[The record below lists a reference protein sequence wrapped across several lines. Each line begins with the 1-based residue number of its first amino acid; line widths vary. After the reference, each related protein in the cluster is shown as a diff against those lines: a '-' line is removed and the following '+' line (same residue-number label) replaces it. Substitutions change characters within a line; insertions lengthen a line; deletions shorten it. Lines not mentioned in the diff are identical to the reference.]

1 MLSSQHDLSF
11 PLPGQ
16 THLLSFLS
24 NQPTTWKGAHVF
36 SSDAPL
42 PLSPPTSLIPHFLS
56 FHLPSIPLF
65 LSSNHLWSLSSS
77 SPSTSDPPFPHHPM
91 LRSQCS
97 PSCDVP
103 VWGLPVQEPA
113 CVVALGQRWHRPAGM
128 RGNRV
133 WAFLYKRTIK
143 PTAVHNELILIQ
155 VRCTS
160 CILACRSLSFLL
172 IIDYTVYLCFW
183 ATLFICSPRC
193 STCCGL
199 MRISLADCM
208 QYEKAYLLLDCAF
221 VMSEHEG
228 TSGAPALTLQ
238 TPYHQTLYTIK
249 QIPHKI
255 RMRWNCEASEVIVCL
270 RRWARSPCSGIDR
283 FNAARL
289 FHHLHGLMRSAW
301 KMKHAKHSGFRTS
314 ALKGRQY
321 WSAIAH
327 VNETWWM
334 SHYDRN

>member
-1 MLSSQHDLSF
+1 MLSSKHDLFF
-11 PLPGQ
+11 PLPVQ
-16 THLLSFLS
+16 THLLFFLS
-24 NQPTTWKGAHVF
+24 NQPTIWKGAHVF

-65 LSSNHLWSLSSS
+65 LSSNHLWSLFSSS
-77 SPSTSDPPFPHHPM
+77 LSTSDPPFPHHPM
-91 LRSQCS
+91 LWSLCS

-103 VWGLPVQEPA
+103 VWALLVQEPA

-160 CILACRSLSFLL
+160 CILAFRSLFFLL

-183 ATLFICSPRC
+183 ATLFICSPRS

-199 MRISLADCM
+199 MPCRLHAILKRISASGLCVCHVRAWG
-208 QYEKAYLLLDCAF
+208 YLRC
-221 VMSEHEG
+221 SCTHN
-228 TSGAPALTLQ
+228 
-238 TPYHQTLYTIK
+238 TPNASSPNSTVNTI
-249 QIPHKI
+249 
-255 RMRWNCEASEVIVCL
+255 
-270 RRWARSPCSGIDR
+270 
-283 FNAARL
+283 
-289 FHHLHGLMRSAW
+289 
-301 KMKHAKHSGFRTS
+301 
-314 ALKGRQY
+314 
-321 WSAIAH
+321 
-327 VNETWWM
+327 
-334 SHYDRN
+334 